1 MFSVLSFSNL
11 LGVDDLE
18 PLLHL
23 AALVAPALLVGH
35 QRDVGMLG
43 HALLAVA
50 AVHAAPVLLV
60 AQVVVAAAQTQRE
73 KEPDSDAQTNTTHTH
88 RTHAQDT
95 AVSPLGE
102 LQVGRVVDD
111 SRRLSVQSL
120 ALQAET
126 AARDERQLAPRHA
139 GETLFAPHD
148 VSSFILL
155 YA

>member
-1 MFSVLSFSNL
+1 MISVLSFSNL

-43 HALLAVA
+43 DALLAVA
-50 AVHAAPVLLV
+50 AVHAAPVVLV

-88 RTHAQDT
+88 THRT
-95 AVSPLGE
+95 
-102 LQVGRVVDD
+102 
-111 SRRLSVQSL
+111 
-120 ALQAET
+120 
-126 AARDERQLAPRHA
+126 RQCHLWVNFR
-139 GETLFAPHD
+139 
-148 VSSFILL
+148 
-155 YA
+155 